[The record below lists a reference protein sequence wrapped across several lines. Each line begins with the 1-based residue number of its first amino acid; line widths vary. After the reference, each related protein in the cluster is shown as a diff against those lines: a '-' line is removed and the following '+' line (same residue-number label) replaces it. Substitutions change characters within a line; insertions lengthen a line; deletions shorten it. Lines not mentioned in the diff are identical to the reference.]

1 MNTIQYS
8 LAKTGKQTCTVNG
21 IRLHSAY
28 DPVKEAQRFVSGID
42 FGFIPKLI
50 VVTEPALSYCVDF
63 LRQTYP
69 DAILVAIRFTHD
81 FDEYNYLWDKV
92 FDYDN
97 VIQILNI
104 YGEDVV
110 LAAGFLSWQPSQQ
123 VYSEEYNYCWQQIK
137 NLVQTSRD
145 ILGTRAYF
153 GKRWLKNTISFCSR
167 VKNTST
173 IEPGTAPI
181 LLVASGPSLKSSLDY
196 IIKYRDSFFLIALSS
211 ALSPLLAAGIQPDIC
226 ISTDGGYWA
235 KRHIDFCSIPLALP
249 AEAAIAA
256 QLFEKNI
263 IPLKYG
269 DAPESE
275 LLDICKIPS
284 LQALR
289 NGTVSGTA
297 LELALTLTTGPVFA
311 CGLDLATAVGFQH
324 CQPNRLEMAAEA
336 KDQRLTPKETR
347 LFPQQLPSQSLE
359 IYAQWFVSQS
369 TRFKDR
375 FYRLA
380 HSSYQFSN
388 RLGVIQDIDWK
399 KFVAILAQYKKN
411 KATVRFPVIRSV
423 IIPDE
428 RQRYNLLLEALENY
442 KQQKLPH
449 HWLSTLL
456 PAEQALLGRT
466 LDKSELEA
474 EIKDKSSKC
483 INEIIDYLKSIGE
496 KKDHVI

>member
-1 MNTIQYS
+1 MDTMQFS
-8 LAKTGKQTCTVNG
+8 LTKTGKQTCTVNG

-28 DPVKEAQRFVSGID
+28 DPVKEAQRFVSGLD
-42 FGFIPKLI
+42 FGFIPSLV

-63 LRQTYP
+63 LRQAYP

-92 FDYDN
+92 FYHDQ
-97 VIQILNI
+97 VIQILNT

-110 LAAGFLSWQPSQQ
+110 LATGFLSWQPSQQ
-123 VYSEEYNYCWQQIK
+123 VYSEEYNDCWQQIK
-137 NLVQTSRD
+137 SLVQTSRD
-145 ILGTRAYF
+145 ILGTRSYF
-153 GKRWLKNTISFCSR
+153 SKRWLKNTLSFCSR
-167 VKNTST
+167 LKNASI

-181 LLVASGPSLKSSLDY
+181 LLVASGPSLESSLDY
-196 IIKYRDSFFLIALSS
+196 IIKHRDSFFLIALSS
-211 ALSPLLAAGIQPDIC
+211 ALSPLLAAGIKPDLC

-235 KRHIDFCSIPLALP
+235 KRHIDFCPVPLALP
-249 AEAAIAA
+249 AEAAIPA

-275 LLDICKIPS
+275 LLDICKIPA
-284 LQALR
+284 LQAIR

-297 LELALTLTTGPVFA
+297 LELALAITTGPVFA

-324 CQPNRLEMAAEA
+324 CQPNRLEMGAEA
-336 KDQRLTPKETR
+336 KDQRLAPKETR
-347 LFPQQLPSQSLE
+347 LFHQQLPSQSLE
-359 IYAQWFVSQS
+359 IYAQWFISQS
-369 TRFKDR
+369 TRFKER

-388 RLGVIQDIDWK
+388 RLGAIQDIDWK
-399 KFVAILAQYKKN
+399 NFAAILAQYKKN
-411 KATVRFPVIRSV
+411 KATVHLPVIRSV
-423 IIPDE
+423 MIPDGG
-428 RQRYNLLLEALENY
+428 QRYKLLLEALENY
-442 KQQKLPH
+442 KRQQLPH

-456 PAEQALLGRT
+456 PAEQALARRS

-474 EIKDKSSKC
+474 EIKEKSSKC
-483 INEIIDYLKSIGE
+483 IDEIIDYLKSLGE
-496 KKDHVI
+496 KKDHVV